1 MTDIPP
7 LISADA
13 GILVGSNDLVRQVAA
28 VAGAHSTWACSCSG
42 FKRCCLL
49 GCKHRLHLLKSATRA
64 ECMFIMHVL
73 PQALMISP
81 CWPLL
86 WT

>member
-28 VAGAHSTWACSCSG
+28 VAGKMRVTCAMWTGGRILGICCILVGSSVAAVAGAC
-42 FKRCCLL
+42 
-49 GCKHRLHLLKSATRA
+49 
-64 ECMFIMHVL
+64 
-73 PQALMISP
+73 
-81 CWPLL
+81 
-86 WT
+86 

>member
-28 VAGAHSTWACSCSG
+28 VAGKPRVARAKNVG
-42 FKRCCLL
+42 GRQIAGKLLRQLL
-49 GCKHRLHLLKSATRA
+49 GSSHLAQRVTA
-64 ECMFIMHVL
+64 V
-73 PQALMISP
+73 AGA
-81 CWPLL
+81 CWM
-86 WT
+86 

>member
-28 VAGAHSTWACSCSG
+28 VAGAP
-42 FKRCCLL
+42 RLL
-49 GCKHRLHLLKSATRA
+49 GWGHLSGGVLLQQPARA
-64 ECMFIMHVL
+64 APWL
-73 PQALMISP
+73 PVGRPL
-81 CWPLL
+81 PLL
-86 WT
+86 PTGLAACRLSPPRLPR